1 MTGHVPEPGK
11 RLKIVWQ
18 EGEPTFDEPMLDPM
32 LVGTISA
39 QDEDGRAGEPWV
51 MTVTIDIDE
60 IPRLREAFERTVA
73 GEELDV
79 VSQWHTSVPPSET
92 ESPTAF
98 LFLQFPQLDL
108 RFRIR
113 FIVDKFR
120 RSLAT
125 AARTGN
131 VMLLEPELNKSMR
144 IDRPDEALR
153 SHLQLGL
160 PVRNVEA
167 LRSVLRQRF
176 DLPFP
181 EPERQEAKVIEQSHV
196 VSEFERFVLGASLE
210 SPPLA
215 IHVPAD
221 DFTTFVVLAPDSA
234 EAMTAAGDVD
244 DRWAHW
250 ASLRVG
256 PHVVVRL
263 DVLTG
268 NSRLAA
274 WVFAEP
280 PGRVIRAASSGPHR
294 IVVVTEA
301 VSIDALSPEVLR
313 RGVEFRVHVPP
324 ESMRQLLRWALEREA
339 ADEAD
344 SESASGGGARKPS
357 G

>member
-1 MTGHVPEPGK
+1 
-11 RLKIVWQ
+11 
-18 EGEPTFDEPMLDPM
+18 
-32 LVGTISA
+32 
-39 QDEDGRAGEPWV
+39 
-51 MTVTIDIDE
+51 MTVTLDIDQ

-79 VSQWHTSVPPSET
+79 VSQWHALVPPSASP
-92 ESPTAF
+92 SPTVF

-113 FIVDKFR
+113 FIVDQFR

-125 AARTGN
+125 AARTGT
-131 VMLLEPELNKSMR
+131 VMLLEPELATSIR

-160 PVRNVEA
+160 SVPNVEA

-181 EPERQEAKVIEQSHV
+181 DPLRQSARVIEHGQGI
-196 VSEFERFVLGASLE
+196 SELERFVLGASLA

-215 IHVPAD
+215 IYVPAD
-221 DFTTFVVLAPDSA
+221 DFTTFVVIDPDAS
-234 EAMTAAGDVD
+234 EAMKEAGDVA

-250 ASLRVG
+250 ASLRAG
-256 PHVVVRL
+256 PHAVARL

-268 NSRLAA
+268 SSRLAA

-280 PGRVIRAASSGPHR
+280 PARVVRAASSGPHR
-294 IVVVTEA
+294 VVVVTESA
-301 VSIDALSPEVLR
+301 DVDALTPELLR

-324 ESMRQLLRWALEREA
+324 QSMRQLLRWALEREVSDDQEPRTDGTNA
-339 ADEAD
+339 GTE
-344 SESASGGGARKPS
+344 
-357 G
+357 